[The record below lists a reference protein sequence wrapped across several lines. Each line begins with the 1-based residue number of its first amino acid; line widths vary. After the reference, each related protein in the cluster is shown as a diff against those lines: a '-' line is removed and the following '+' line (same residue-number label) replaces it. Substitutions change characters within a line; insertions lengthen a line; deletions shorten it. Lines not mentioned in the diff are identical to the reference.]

1 MERLKVTRDPTYPNV
16 YWNVRGE
23 EGGLRA
29 VLYNPAPHRW
39 FLHTAVDPR
48 MAGWSRIELTT
59 KAACVAFIQGYQMG
73 WDRALE
79 LRDQEDEQL
88 GVLLP

>member
-1 MERLKVTRDPTYPNV
+1 
-16 YWNVRGE
+16 
-23 EGGLRA
+23 
-29 VLYNPAPHRW
+29 
-39 FLHTAVDPR
+39 